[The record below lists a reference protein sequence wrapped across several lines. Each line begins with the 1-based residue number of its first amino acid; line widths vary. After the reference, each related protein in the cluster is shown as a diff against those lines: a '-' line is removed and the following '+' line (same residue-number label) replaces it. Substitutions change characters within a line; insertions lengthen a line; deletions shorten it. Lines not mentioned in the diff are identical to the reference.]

1 MNELERAPLAGERYE
16 TVAPDTLDLAE
27 RARMAINGLLGIC
40 DPNMDFMPYG
50 VFHLDCRRPHLAHW
64 ASADNTCGTKILE
77 SIPLLRL
84 MSGSEQHL
92 DLEAGMRDAFM
103 SRIRDGHFW
112 DVVDPRRPWRNI
124 YNDSEKRYG
133 KGKDED
139 FSVPIATARMMR
151 TILVYRQLTG
161 DKAFDKLAAEMSA
174 ALCRIAVV
182 KDDYAYYPEK
192 GGWCEPTAY
201 PQSGYL
207 NFDEAQ
213 CDQEGAEGSI
223 LCYQGSQIYAVSH
236 WYKLTGDERALEL
249 ARRLT
254 RYCMKPKFWG
264 GRPDPDPQ
272 SRVRSGLF
280 IETGFIAPPL
290 PDPAWSAGPEMGHW
304 CSHFHARAI
313 AVRGMLEYAMAAND
327 ARTLE
332 FVRRFYE
339 FSLTQGIAKIGYID
353 THPSSTD
360 ECEGCGLGDLVGLGI
375 RLSDAGASDYW
386 DDVDA
391 AVRNQLTEQQFT
403 RADLLEQISAG
414 SPVDSCCTDSPKGFA
429 LWDPNVIPR
438 VLGSYSA
445 FSSPT
450 SASGKSMICCH
461 GNATQGLYYVWE
473 GIVRESGQNATVNL
487 LLNRAAKL
495 LDIESHLPYEGKVV
509 IRNKSA
515 RRVTVRIPAWVDRRQ
530 IRAKISPSEKPG
542 QSSTQDVPLDWMGNH
557 LVFTGLA
564 PGNVITLTF
573 PVPASAGSY
582 TTNYNSPKQRTYQI
596 SFRGSTV
603 VDISPRDTDP
613 LRVPIYLRDH
623 MKATVAPT
631 RKFQRFVAD
640 KKVAYW

>member
-360 ECEGCGLGDLVGLGI
+360 A
-375 RLSDAGASDYW
+375 RAAAWATWWAWAS
-386 DDVDA
+386 A
-391 AVRNQLTEQQFT
+391 CPTPE
-403 RADLLEQISAG
+403 RATTGTTSTPPSA
-414 SPVDSCCTDSPKGFA
+414 T
-429 LWDPNVIPR
+429 
-438 VLGSYSA
+438 
-445 FSSPT
+445 SSPSSSSPAPT
-450 SASGKSMICCH
+450 CWRRS
-461 GNATQGLYYVWE
+461 
-473 GIVRESGQNATVNL
+473 R
-487 LLNRAAKL
+487 
-495 LDIESHLPYEGKVV
+495 P
-509 IRNKSA
+509 A
-515 RRVTVRIPAWVDRRQ
+515 RRSIPA
-530 IRAKISPSEKPG
+530 
-542 QSSTQDVPLDWMGNH
+542 
-557 LVFTGLA
+557 
-564 PGNVITLTF
+564 
-573 PVPASAGSY
+573 
-582 TTNYNSPKQRTYQI
+582 
-596 SFRGSTV
+596 
-603 VDISPRDTDP
+603 
-613 LRVPIYLRDH
+613 
-623 MKATVAPT
+623 APT
-631 RKFQRFVAD
+631 RPRGSPCGIPTSSRESWA
-640 KKVAYW
+640 ATRPSPRRPAPAENP